1 MSAPLLQVS
10 NLNIDYEVSKAGSWR
25 KHTLTVVKDVSFH
38 IGAGETYGLVGE
50 SGSGKSTIGKAILR
64 LADVTQGRVLFDGT
78 DISTF
83 GKNTPLSYRSD
94 VQAVFQDPIA
104 SQNPRHTVGRS
115 VTDALKRHGIG
126 DAARR
131 HRRAVEA
138 FEQVGLREGHLER
151 YPSQLSGGQLQR
163 VSIARAL
170 VLEPRLLVCDEALSA
185 LDLSTQSQ
193 IIDLLDRLQTEMGMS
208 YLFIAHDLA
217 VVRHISHRIGVL
229 KKGVLVEQGDA
240 EQVFSH
246 PEHEYTRA
254 LLAATPAS
262 HPRDRRRQATLAA

>member
-1 MSAPLLQVS
+1 MTALLEVE
-10 NLNIDYEVSKAGSWR
+10 NLSISYEVGAGWR
-25 KHTLTVVKDVSFH
+25 KKSVTVVEDVSFT

-50 SGSGKSTIGKAILR
+50 SGSGKSTTGKAVLR
-64 LADVTQGRVLFDGT
+64 LADIASGTVRFDGT

-83 GKNTPLSYRSD
+83 GKHTPLSYRSD

-126 DAARR
+126 DTKSR
-131 HRRAVEA
+131 RRAAVEV
-138 FEQVGLREGHLER
+138 FEQVGLREGHLDR

-163 VSIARAL
+163 VSIARA
-170 VLEPRLLVCDEALSA
+170 VALEPRLLVCDEALSA

-193 IIDLLDRLQTEMGMS
+193 IIDLLERLQEESGMS

-217 VVRHISHRIGVL
+217 VVKHISHRIGVL
-229 KKGVLVEQGDA
+229 KKGRLVEQGDA
-240 EQVFSH
+240 EQVFGN
-246 PEHEYTRA
+246 PQHEYTRA
-254 LLAATPAS
+254 LLAATPAA
-262 HPRDRRRQATLAA
+262 HPRDRRRPATLAA